1 MARDASGVY
10 TAPANS
16 VNPAVEGEIID
27 EADFNSLVDDLE
39 SGLTESVFTDGSSA
53 VDNALMRAD
62 GTSGRKVQQSQ
73 SGAATLDDS
82 NNIAGVNNLS
92 MAGYVD
98 IDEIST
104 PSNPSANVIR
114 IYAVDNASTS
124 ELHFVDSA
132 GNDTNLSNLNG
143 TVTSIAYSQPAAG
156 FTISGGTITS
166 SGTWTFALAD
176 DLAGLEAI
184 TGNGIVARTASDTYA
199 TRVLTGPAAGI
210 SVTNGSGVSGDP
222 TIALANDLAAV
233 EGLSSTGFAVRSA
246 SDTWV
251 IRDITAS
258 TDGLSVTNGDGVA
271 GSPDVALA
279 DDMAAIEALGS
290 TGFAVRTA
298 ADTWA
303 QRSVAV
309 SGDGV
314 SISNGDGVSGNPTVS
329 AADDLAAVEG
339 ITGTGLAARTASD
352 TWTTRVVAAG
362 DGVAVTN
369 GSGVSGNPTVAVDIN
384 STTTASAFVSGD
396 KLLVYDTSAG
406 GIRKIDYDDLPGSAG
421 GILNGYASVTD
432 GTNTASASGADTFKL
447 RVGSGLAVTVAN
459 NDATH
464 GDNALIEIS
473 GLDDAQVAAVGSQ
486 TNYTPAAATV
496 DGHFEGIDTALGAL
510 DDADIAAAASA
521 TNYTPGASTVD
532 GHLSG
537 IDTALG
543 ALDDADIAAAASATN
558 YTPGASTVDGHL
570 SGIDTALGA
579 LDDADI
585 AAAASAT
592 NYTPGASTVDGH
604 LSGIDT
610 AIGLKAAL
618 AGAAFTGDVST
629 TGNMSA
635 DRFRSGTI
643 TVADDAVGEIT
654 TPQQGGLVAIHCA
667 TDSVFPQQP
676 RAALFWFDAGTS
688 LEATA
693 IDVQTQA
700 NLDTT
705 AKTGTTGPDGD
716 VNYAVQTDKIQIE
729 NRSAQSRT
737 FTYTFLM

>member
-10 TAPANS
+10 TGPANS

-39 SGLTESVFTDGSSA
+39 SALTESVFTDGSSS

-73 SGAATLDDS
+73 SGAVTLDDS
-82 NNIAGVNNLS
+82 DNIAGVNNLT
-92 MAGYVD
+92 MGGYIDV
-98 IDEIST
+98 DEIST

-132 GNDTNLSNLNG
+132 GNDTNLSNLSG

-233 EGLSSTGFAVRSA
+233 EGLSGTGFAVRSA
-246 SDTWV
+246 SDTWL

-258 TDGLSVTNGDGVA
+258 TDGLSVTNGDGVS

-279 DDMAAIEALGS
+279 DDMAAIEALAS

-303 QRSVAV
+303 QRSVTV
-309 SGDGV
+309 TGDGIA
-314 SISNGDGVSGNPTVS
+314 ISNGDGVSGNPAIS
-329 AADDLAAVEG
+329 IDDDLAAVEG

-369 GSGVSGNPTVAVDIN
+369 GSGVSGDPTVAVDIN

-432 GTNTASASGADTFKL
+432 GTTTASASGADTFKL
-447 RVGSGLAVTVAN
+447 RVGSGLAVTVGS

-464 GDNALIEIS
+464 GDNALVEIS
-473 GLDDAQVAAVGSQ
+473 GLDDAQVAAAG
-486 TNYTPAAATV
+486 
-496 DGHFEGIDTALGAL
+496 
-510 DDADIAAAASA
+510 SA

-543 ALDDADIAAAASATN
+543 ALDDADIAAAGSATN
-558 YTPGASTVDGHL
+558 YTPGSSTVDGHL
-570 SGIDTALGA
+570 SGIDTAFGA

-585 AAAASAT
+585 AAAGSAT
-592 NYTPGASTVDGH
+592 NYTPGSSTVDGH

-629 TGNMSA
+629 TGKSTA
-635 DRFRSGTI
+635 TQFITGTI
-643 TVADDAVGEIT
+643 TIADDAVGEIT
-654 TPQQGGLVAIHCA
+654 TPQQGGLFICM
-667 TDSVFPQQP
+667 PQLETTVPQHP
-676 RAALFWFDAGTS
+676 FSLMLFYDVGTS
-688 LEATA
+688 LSTGNIHVGANA
-693 IDVQTQA
+693 NIDA
-700 NLDTT
+700 T
-705 AKTGTTGPDGD
+705 AKTGTTGADGD
-716 VNYAVQTDKIQIE
+716 TNYAVQSGKIQIE
-729 NRSAQSRT
+729 NRVGASY
-737 FTYTFLM
+737 TYYYAFIL